1 MRAVRDPVPDN
12 FDTSSVLSWRKPH
25 LGIDMKSAGRVIE
38 TIKAEQEDG
47 YSDDSL
53 FNIKPWG
60 ADLSFREL
68 IDRYDH
74 DELVKPELQ
83 RNYVWDRREASRFI
97 DSLLLGLPVPS
108 IFLAQAKDEKLLI
121 IDGYQRIMTVRDFVR
136 GVFSRDEKAFAL
148 SRTDKINPRW
158 RGKQF
163 NELTDAEQRR
173 IRNTTIHAIIFAQ
186 QKEPQSDD
194 TSLFQ
199 VFERINTSG
208 RTLTAQEIRNCVA
221 QGALNKLL
229 FRLNDLQAWRA
240 LFGTSEPDPRM
251 RDMELIL
258 RFFALS
264 APSFQHTAKERLSL
278 RQYLDIFMKGHA
290 DINATVGEE
299 MSARFTAMVSRAH
312 SMFGPTA
319 FQNTLHSKSAKAGP
333 KFSPT
338 IFDSI
343 AIAIDRSIER
353 KLDEPINAQE
363 RKTSL
368 LSDQEYRAVIAQETM
383 RKSSITKRIEK
394 ACHYLFDTR
403 YE

>member
-1 MRAVRDPVPDN
+1 LIQKIREEED
-12 FDTSSVLSWRKPH
+12 
-25 LGIDMKSAGRVIE
+25 
-38 TIKAEQEDG
+38 DG

-68 IDRYDH
+68 IDRYEE

-108 IFLAQAKDEKLLI
+108 IFLAQTADEKLLI
-121 IDGYQRIMTVRDFVR
+121 VDGFQRIMTVRDYVR
-136 GVFSRDEKAFAL
+136 GIFTRDEKSFAL
-148 SRTDKINPRW
+148 SRTDRINPRW

-163 NELTDAEQRR
+163 LELSESEQRR

-186 QKEPQSDD
+186 QKEPASED

-221 QGALNKLL
+221 QGKFNSLL
-229 FRLNDLQAWRA
+229 FKLNEYPSWRT
-240 LFGTSEPDPRM
+240 LFGLPVPEPRM
-251 RDMELIL
+251 RDMEYIL

-264 APSFQHTAKERLSL
+264 SDEFKAGTPERLSL
-278 RQYLDIFMKGHA
+278 RRYLDLFIKN
-290 DINATVGEE
+290 NANISSDESGRLERRFYVAIDMALALFGENAFHNV
-299 MSARFTAMVSRAH
+299 SPSDTSRFV
-312 SMFGPTA
+312 
-319 FQNTLHSKSAKAGP
+319 P
-333 KFSPT
+333 KFNPT

-343 AIAIDRSIER
+343 MAAIDSGVRRGINPIGDPIEQR
-353 KLDEPINAQE
+353 LQ
-363 RKTSL
+363 L
-368 LSDQEYRAVIAQETM
+368 LRDGEYRSVIAQETM
-383 RKSSITKRIEK
+383 RRTSIDKRFEK
-394 ACHYLFDTR
+394 ASNYLFGVG

>member
-1 MRAVRDPVPDN
+1 MVSAA
-12 FDTSSVLSWRKPH
+12 H
-25 LGIDMKSAGRVIE
+25 GIEI
-38 TIKAEQEDG
+38 IKAEAEDG

-68 IDRYDH
+68 IDRYDQN
-74 DELVKPELQ
+74 ELVKPELQ
-83 RNYVWDRREASRFI
+83 RNYIWDRREASRFI

-108 IFLAQAKDEKLLI
+108 IFLAQTKDEKLLI

-136 GVFSRDEKAFAL
+136 GIFTRDEKSFAL
-148 SRTDKINPRW
+148 SRTEKINSRW
-158 RGKQF
+158 RGKHF
-163 NELTDAEQRR
+163 TELTDAEQRR

-221 QGALNKLL
+221 QGSFNKLL
-229 FRLNDLQAWRA
+229 FRLNNLPTWRA
-240 LFGTSEPDPRM
+240 LFGSEEPDPRM
-251 RDMELIL
+251 RDIEFIL

-264 APSFQHTAKERLSL
+264 APSFKTNDKERLSL
-278 RQYLDIFMKGHA
+278 RQHLDVFMKSHA
-290 DINATVGEE
+290 DINATVSAE
-299 MSARFTAMVSRAH
+299 MTSRFAEMIGRAH
-312 SMFGPTA
+312 SMLGPSA
-319 FQNTLHSKSAKAGP
+319 FQNTLHSKSARSGP

-343 AIAIDRSIER
+343 AIAIDHSL
-353 KLDEPINAQE
+353 KHQTAVPSDAQE
-363 RKTSL
+363 RKNHL
-368 LSDQEYRAVIAQETM
+368 LGDSEYRSVIAEETM
-383 RKSSITKRIEK
+383 RKSSITKRVEK
-394 ACHYLFDTR
+394 ACHYLFDAN

>member
-1 MRAVRDPVPDN
+1 MVSAAR
-12 FDTSSVLSWRKPH
+12 
-25 LGIDMKSAGRVIE
+25 GIEI
-38 TIKAEQEDG
+38 IKAESEDG

-83 RNYVWDRREASRFI
+83 RNYIWDRREASRFI

-136 GVFSRDEKAFAL
+136 GIFSRDEKSFAL

-158 RGKQF
+158 RGKHF
-163 NELTDAEQRR
+163 TELTDAEQRR

-186 QKEPQSDD
+186 QKEPESDD

-221 QGALNKLL
+221 QGSFNKLL
-229 FRLNDLQAWRA
+229 FKLNNLPTWRA
-240 LFGTSEPDPRM
+240 LFGSDDPDPRM
-251 RDMELIL
+251 RDMEFIL

-264 APSFQHTAKERLSL
+264 APSFKANAKERLSL
-278 RQYLDIFMKGHA
+278 RQHLDLYMKSHA
-290 DINATVGEE
+290 DLNATVGEE
-299 MSARFTAMVSRAH
+299 MTSRFTAMIGRAH
-312 SMFGPTA
+312 SMFGTSA
-319 FQNTLHSKSAKAGP
+319 FQNTLHSKTARSGP

-343 AIAIDRSIER
+343 SIAVDNSLKNQVAEPSDAQDR
-353 KLDEPINAQE
+353 KN
-363 RKTSL
+363 L
-368 LSDQEYRAVIAQETM
+368 LLGDTEYRSVIAQETM

-394 ACHYLFDTR
+394 ACYYLFDAN

>member
-1 MRAVRDPVPDN
+1 MV
-12 FDTSSVLSWRKPH
+12 SVAH
-25 LGIDMKSAGRVIE
+25 GIEI
-38 TIKAEQEDG
+38 IKAEAEDG

-68 IDRYDH
+68 IDRYDQ

-83 RNYVWDRREASRFI
+83 RNYIWDRREASRFI

-108 IFLAQAKDEKLLI
+108 IFLAQTKDEKLLI

-136 GVFSRDEKAFAL
+136 GIFSRDEKSFAL
-148 SRTDKINPRW
+148 SRTEKINSRW
-158 RGKQF
+158 RGKHF
-163 NELTDAEQRR
+163 TELTDAEQRR

-221 QGALNKLL
+221 QGSFNKLL
-229 FRLNDLQAWRA
+229 FQLNNLPTWRA
-240 LFGTSEPDPRM
+240 LFGSEEPDPRM
-251 RDMELIL
+251 RDIEFIL

-264 APSFQHTAKERLSL
+264 APSFKTNDKERLSL
-278 RQYLDIFMKGHA
+278 RQHLDVFMKSHA
-290 DINATVGEE
+290 DIDATVNAE
-299 MSARFTAMVSRAH
+299 MTSRFTEMIGRAH
-312 SMFGPTA
+312 SMLGTSA
-319 FQNTLHSKSAKAGP
+319 FQNTLHSKTARSGP

-343 AIAIDRSIER
+343 AIAGDNSL
-353 KLDEPINAQE
+353 KHQTAVPSDAQE
-363 RKTSL
+363 RKNGL
-368 LSDQEYRAVIAQETM
+368 LGDSEYRSVIAQETM

-394 ACHYLFDTR
+394 ACHYLFDAN

>member
-1 MRAVRDPVPDN
+1 MALTAR
-12 FDTSSVLSWRKPH
+12 
-25 LGIDMKSAGRVIE
+25 GIE
-38 TIKAEQEDG
+38 TIKAEAEDG

-68 IDRYDH
+68 IDRYDQ

-108 IFLAQAKDEKLLI
+108 IFLAQTKDEKLLI

-136 GVFSRDEKAFAL
+136 GIFSRDNKAFAL
-148 SRTDKINPRW
+148 SRTDKINSRW
-158 RGKQF
+158 RGKHF
-163 NELTDAEQRR
+163 TELSDAEQRR

-221 QGALNKLL
+221 QGSFNKLL
-229 FRLNDLQAWRA
+229 FQLNDLPKWRA
-240 LFGTSEPDPRM
+240 LFGSEEPDPRM
-251 RDMELIL
+251 RDMEFVL

-264 APSFQHTAKERLSL
+264 APSFNASAKERLSL
-278 RQYLDIFMKGHA
+278 RQHLDLFMKNHA
-290 DINATVGEE
+290 DINATVSHE
-299 MSARFTAMVSRAH
+299 MASRFSNMIDRTH
-312 SMFGPTA
+312 SMLGTSA
-319 FQNTLHSKSAKAGP
+319 FQNTLHSKAAKAGP

-343 AIAIDRSIER
+343 AIAIDNSLKHNLAEPNDAQNR
-353 KLDEPINAQE
+353 KIM
-363 RKTSL
+363 L
-368 LSDQEYRAVIAQETM
+368 LGDQEYRSVIAQETM

-394 ACHYLFDTR
+394 ACHYLFDAN

>member
-1 MRAVRDPVPDN
+1 MV
-12 FDTSSVLSWRKPH
+12 SVAH
-25 LGIDMKSAGRVIE
+25 GIEI
-38 TIKAEQEDG
+38 IKAEAEDG

-68 IDRYDH
+68 IDRYDQ

-83 RNYVWDRREASRFI
+83 RNYIWDRREASRFI

-108 IFLAQAKDEKLLI
+108 IFLAQTKDEKLLI

-136 GVFSRDEKAFAL
+136 GIFSRDEKSFAL
-148 SRTDKINPRW
+148 SRTEKINSRW
-158 RGKQF
+158 RGKHF
-163 NELTDAEQRR
+163 TELTDAEQRR

-221 QGALNKLL
+221 QGSFNKLL
-229 FRLNDLQAWRA
+229 FQLNNLPTWRA
-240 LFGTSEPDPRM
+240 LFGSEEPDPRM
-251 RDMELIL
+251 RDIEFIL

-264 APSFQHTAKERLSL
+264 APSFKTNDKERLSL
-278 RQYLDIFMKGHA
+278 RQHLDVFMKSHA
-290 DINATVGEE
+290 DIDATVNAE
-299 MSARFTAMVSRAH
+299 MTSRFTEMIGRAH
-312 SMFGPTA
+312 SMLGTSA
-319 FQNTLHSKSAKAGP
+319 FQNTLHSKTARSGP

-343 AIAIDRSIER
+343 AIAVDNSL
-353 KLDEPINAQE
+353 KHQTAVPSDAQE
-363 RKTSL
+363 RKNGL
-368 LSDQEYRAVIAQETM
+368 LGDSEYRSVIAQETM

-394 ACHYLFDTR
+394 ACHYLFDAN

>member
-1 MRAVRDPVPDN
+1 MA
-12 FDTSSVLSWRKPH
+12 SV
-25 LGIDMKSAGRVIE
+25 GRGIE
-38 TIKAEQEDG
+38 TIKAEAEDG

-53 FNIKPWG
+53 FNIRPWG

-68 IDRYDH
+68 IDRYDQ

-136 GVFSRDEKAFAL
+136 GIFSRDEKAFAL
-148 SRTDKINPRW
+148 SRTGKINSRW
-158 RGKQF
+158 RGKHF
-163 NELTDAEQRR
+163 SELTDAEQRR

-221 QGALNKLL
+221 QGAFNKLL
-229 FRLNDLQAWRA
+229 FRLNDLPTWRA
-240 LFGTSEPDPRM
+240 LFGTNEPDPRM
-251 RDMELIL
+251 RDMEFIL

-264 APSFQHTAKERLSL
+264 EPSFRSTPNERLSL
-278 RQYLDIFMKGHA
+278 RQHLDIFMKSYA
-290 DINATVGEE
+290 DIDTTIGEE
-299 MSARFTAMVSRAH
+299 MTSRFTAMVDRAY
-312 SMFGPTA
+312 SMFGPSA
-319 FQNTLHSKSAKAGP
+319 FQNTLHSKTAKAGP

-343 AIAIDRSIER
+343 AIAVDNSL
-353 KLDEPINAQE
+353 KHQLGAPNDAQE
-363 RKTSL
+363 RKSVL
-368 LSDQEYRAVIAQETM
+368 LSDQEYRFVIAQETM

-394 ACHYLFDTR
+394 ACKYLFDAN

>member
-1 MRAVRDPVPDN
+1 MSAQ
-12 FDTSSVLSWRKPH
+12 SSLIQKIREEE
-25 LGIDMKSAGRVIE
+25 D
-38 TIKAEQEDG
+38 DG

-68 IDRYDH
+68 IDRYDE

-108 IFLAQAKDEKLLI
+108 IFLAQTADEKLLI
-121 IDGYQRIMTVRDFVR
+121 VDGFQRIMTVRDYVR
-136 GVFSRDEKAFAL
+136 GIFTRDEKSFAL
-148 SRTDKINPRW
+148 SRTDRINSRW

-163 NELTDAEQRR
+163 AELTESEQRR

-186 QKEPQSDD
+186 QKEPASED

-221 QGALNKLL
+221 QGKFNSLL
-229 FRLNDLQAWRA
+229 FRLNEYPAWRT
-240 LFGTSEPDPRM
+240 LFGSPTPEPRM
-251 RDMELIL
+251 RDMEYIL

-264 APSFQHTAKERLSL
+264 SAEFKFGTPERLSL
-278 RQYLDIFMKGHA
+278 RRYLDLFIKNKAKISEDESVQMERRFCEAIDMALALFGV
-290 DINATVGEE
+290 NAFHNVSPSDT
-299 MSARFTAMVSRAH
+299 SRFV
-312 SMFGPTA
+312 
-319 FQNTLHSKSAKAGP
+319 P
-333 KFSPT
+333 KFNPT

-343 AIAIDRSIER
+343 MAAIDSAIRRGRNPVGDPVEQR
-353 KLDEPINAQE
+353 MQ
-363 RKTSL
+363 L
-368 LSDQEYRAVIAQETM
+368 LMDGEYKSVIAQETM
-383 RKSSITKRIEK
+383 RRTSIDKRFEK
-394 ACHYLFDTR
+394 ASTYLFGVG

>member
-1 MRAVRDPVPDN
+1 MNSQNSLIHR
-12 FDTSSVLSWRKPH
+12 
-25 LGIDMKSAGRVIE
+25 
-38 TIKAEQEDG
+38 IKEEEDDS

-68 IDRYDH
+68 IDRYDEE
-74 DELVKPELQ
+74 ELVKPELQ

-108 IFLAQAKDEKLLI
+108 IFLAQTADEKLLI
-121 IDGYQRIMTVRDFVR
+121 VDGFQRIMTVRDYVR
-136 GVFSRDEKAFAL
+136 GIFTRDEKSFAL
-148 SRTDKINPRW
+148 SRTDKINSRW

-163 NELTDAEQRR
+163 AELTESEQRR

-186 QKEPQSDD
+186 QKEPASED

-221 QGALNKLL
+221 QGEFNTLL
-229 FRLNDLQAWRA
+229 FKLNAYPAWRT
-240 LFGTSEPDPRM
+240 LFGLPTPEPRM
-251 RDMELIL
+251 RDMEYIL

-264 APSFQHTAKERLSL
+264 STEFKADSPERLSL
-278 RQYLDIFMKGHA
+278 RRYLDLFIKNNAKISTDESEKLELRFCKAIETALAIFGE
-290 DINATVGEE
+290 NAFHNI
-299 MSARFTAMVSRAH
+299 SPSDSSRFV
-312 SMFGPTA
+312 
-319 FQNTLHSKSAKAGP
+319 P
-333 KFSPT
+333 KFNPT

-343 AIAIDRSIER
+343 LITIDSAIQRG
-353 KLDEPINAQE
+353 LNPIGNPFEQ
-363 RKTSL
+363 RLQL
-368 LSDQEYRAVIAQETM
+368 LKDAEYKSVIAQETM
-383 RKSSITKRIEK
+383 RRTSIVKRFEK
-394 ACHYLFDTR
+394 ASNYLFGVS

>member
-1 MRAVRDPVPDN
+1 MV
-12 FDTSSVLSWRKPH
+12 TSTSVIQS
-25 LGIDMKSAGRVIE
+25 IKS
-38 TIKAEQEDG
+38 EQEDG

-68 IDRYDH
+68 IERYDE

-108 IFLAQAKDEKLLI
+108 IFLAQTRNEKLLI
-121 IDGYQRIMTVRDFVR
+121 IDGFQRIMTVRDYVR
-136 GVFSRDEKAFAL
+136 GIFSKDQKSFAL
-148 SRTDKINPRW
+148 SRTDKINKRW

-163 NELTDAEQRR
+163 VELTDTEQRR
-173 IRNTTIHAIIFAQ
+173 IKNTTIHAIVFAQ
-186 QKEPQSDD
+186 QKEPESDD

-221 QGALNKLL
+221 QGALNTLL
-229 FRLNDLQAWRA
+229 FRLNEDVTWRN
-240 LFGTSEPDPRM
+240 LFGLDSAEPRM
-251 RDMELIL
+251 RDMEFIL

-264 APSFQHTAKERLSL
+264 SEQFKQIKQESLSL
-278 RQYLDIFMKGHA
+278 KRLLDLYMKNHSSINDVTAAEMTARFLTAIRIANQMFG
-290 DINATVGEE
+290 INAFHNI
-299 MSARFTAMVSRAH
+299 SPSN
-312 SMFGPTA
+312 
-319 FQNTLHSKSAKAGP
+319 NTKYVP

-343 AIAIDRSIER
+343 LIAIDSAAKRGIAPLRDASGNKFALLQNDLYRS
-353 KLDEPINAQE
+353 A
-363 RKTSL
+363 
-368 LSDQEYRAVIAQETM
+368 IAQETM
-383 RKSSITKRIEK
+383 RKSNINLRIQL
-394 ACHYLFDTR
+394 ASRQLFGVD

>member
-1 MRAVRDPVPDN
+1 MV
-12 FDTSSVLSWRKPH
+12 TSR
-25 LGIDMKSAGRVIE
+25 SAIHH
-38 TIKAEQEDG
+38 IKAEDEDG

-68 IDRYDH
+68 IERYEQ

-108 IFLAQAKDEKLLI
+108 IFLAQTRDEKLLI
-121 IDGYQRIMTVRDFVR
+121 IDGYQRIMTVRDYVR
-136 GVFSRDEKAFAL
+136 GIFGKDEKSFAL
-148 SRTDKINPRW
+148 SRTNKINKRW

-163 NELTDAEQRR
+163 NELGETEQRR
-173 IRNTTIHAIIFAQ
+173 IKNTTIHAIVFAQ
-186 QKEPQSDD
+186 QKEPTSDD

-221 QGALNKLL
+221 QGSLNKLL
-229 FRLNDLQAWRA
+229 FKLNKNPTWRK
-240 LFGTSEPDPRM
+240 LFGLAGPEPRM
-251 RDMELIL
+251 RDIEFIL

-264 APSFQHTAKERLSL
+264 SEQFRAITQERLSL
-278 RQYLDIFMKGHA
+278 RQLLDIYMKNLANVNSATNAEMESRFENAANLA
-290 DINATVGEE
+290 DE
-299 MSARFTAMVSRAH
+299 MLGASAFHNVSP
-312 SMFGPTA
+312 SD
-319 FQNTLHSKSAKAGP
+319 NTKYVP

-343 AIAIDRSIER
+343 FVAID
-353 KLDEPINAQE
+353 NAVTRGITPLPNPQAN
-363 RKTSL
+363 KMGL
-368 LSDQEYRAVIAQETM
+368 LQDAEYRSAITQETM
-383 RKSSITKRIEK
+383 RKSNIKLRIKK
-394 ACHYLFDTR
+394 ASNYLFGVN

>member
-1 MRAVRDPVPDN
+1 MA
-12 FDTSSVLSWRKPH
+12 TSTS
-25 LGIDMKSAGRVIE
+25 IIE
-38 TIKAEQEDG
+38 TIKSEDDDG

-68 IDRYDH
+68 IERYDE

-108 IFLAQAKDEKLLI
+108 IFLAQTRNEKLLI
-121 IDGYQRIMTVRDFVR
+121 IDGYQRIMTVRDYVR
-136 GVFSRDEKAFAL
+136 GIFSKDQKSFAL
-148 SRTDKINPRW
+148 SRTDRINKRW

-163 NELTDAEQRR
+163 VELTDTEQRR
-173 IRNTTIHAIIFAQ
+173 IKNTTIHAIVFAQ
-186 QKEPQSDD
+186 QKEPESDD

-221 QGALNKLL
+221 QGDLNTLL
-229 FRLNDLQAWRA
+229 FDLNSNATWRK
-240 LFGTSEPDPRM
+240 LFGLEKSEPRM
-251 RDMELIL
+251 RDMEFIL

-264 APSFQHTAKERLSL
+264 SEQFKQTKQESLSL
-278 RQYLDIFMKGHA
+278 KRLLDLYMKNHSS
-290 DINATVGEE
+290 IN
-299 MSARFTAMVSRAH
+299 
-312 SMFGPTA
+312 GPTA
-319 FQNTLHSKSAKAGP
+319 GDMTARFVAAIEQANQMFGNTAFHNISPSNSSKYVA

-343 AIAIDRSIER
+343 IIAIDSAVRRGITPLPAPHDKKFGLLQDEAYRS
-353 KLDEPINAQE
+353 A
-363 RKTSL
+363 
-368 LSDQEYRAVIAQETM
+368 IAQETM
-383 RKSSITKRIEK
+383 RKTNINLRINK
-394 ACHYLFDTR
+394 ASNHLFGVD

>member
-1 MRAVRDPVPDN
+1 MSTHNSLIQR
-12 FDTSSVLSWRKPH
+12 
-25 LGIDMKSAGRVIE
+25 
-38 TIKAEQEDG
+38 IKEEEDDG

-68 IDRYDH
+68 IDRYDD
-74 DELVKPELQ
+74 DELIKPELQ

-108 IFLAQAKDEKLLI
+108 IFLAQTADEKLLI

-136 GVFSRDEKAFAL
+136 GVFTKDEKSFAL
-148 SRTDKINPRW
+148 SRTERINSRW

-163 NELTDAEQRR
+163 VELTESEQRR

-186 QKEPQSDD
+186 QKDPVSSD

-221 QGALNKLL
+221 QGDYNSLLIKLNKY
-229 FRLNDLQAWRA
+229 QAWRK
-240 LFGTSEPDPRM
+240 LFGLSVADPTM
-251 RDMELIL
+251 RDMEYIL

-264 APSFQHTAKERLSL
+264 SVGFKASKTERISL
-278 RQYLDIFMKGHA
+278 RRELDLHIKDKSKLTDEELTEMEQRFYSSVDMALKLFGE
-290 DINATVGEE
+290 NA
-299 MSARFTAMVSRAH
+299 FHNVSP
-312 SMFGPTA
+312 SDS
-319 FQNTLHSKSAKAGP
+319 SKFVP
-333 KFSPT
+333 KFNPT

-343 AIAIDRSIER
+343 LIAIDSAIRR
-353 KLDEPINAQE
+353 GVEPINDPVEQ
-363 RKTSL
+363 KFKL
-368 LSDQEYRAVIAQETM
+368 LKDPEYKITIAKETM
-383 RKSSITKRIEK
+383 RRNNIKKRIEK
-394 ACHYLFDTR
+394 ASNYLFGVD

>member
-1 MRAVRDPVPDN
+1 MS
-12 FDTSSVLSWRKPH
+12 TKSSSIQKIREEE
-25 LGIDMKSAGRVIE
+25 D
-38 TIKAEQEDG
+38 DG

-68 IDRYDH
+68 IDRYDD

-108 IFLAQAKDEKLLI
+108 IFLAQTADERLLI
-121 IDGYQRIMTVRDFVR
+121 IDGFQRIMTVRDYVR
-136 GVFSRDEKAFAL
+136 GIFTPDEKSFAL
-148 SRTDKINPRW
+148 SRTEKINSRW

-163 NELTDAEQRR
+163 TELLESEQRR

-186 QKEPQSDD
+186 QKEPESED

-221 QGALNKLL
+221 QGKFNSLL
-229 FRLNDLQAWRA
+229 FKLNDYPAWRI
-240 LFGTSEPDPRM
+240 LFGLPTAEPRM
-251 RDMELIL
+251 RDMEYIL
-258 RFFALS
+258 RFFALVS
-264 APSFQHTAKERLSL
+264 AEFKAGSSERLSL
-278 RQYLDIFMKGHA
+278 RRYLDLFIKNNEKISA
-290 DINATVGEE
+290 DESDQLEDRFCKAIDMALALFGGNA
-299 MSARFTAMVSRAH
+299 FHNVSP
-312 SMFGPTA
+312 SDT
-319 FQNTLHSKSAKAGP
+319 SKFVS
-333 KFSPT
+333 KFNPT

-343 AIAIDRSIER
+343 MAALDSAIRRGLSPIGDPIEQR
-353 KLDEPINAQE
+353 LG
-363 RKTSL
+363 L
-368 LSDQEYRAVIAQETM
+368 LKDTDYKSVIAQETM
-383 RKSSITKRIEK
+383 RRTSIVMRFEK
-394 ACHYLFDTR
+394 ASIHLFGVG

>member
-1 MRAVRDPVPDN
+1 MATVG
-12 FDTSSVLSWRKPH
+12 H
-25 LGIDMKSAGRVIE
+25 GIE
-38 TIKAEQEDG
+38 TIKAEAEDG

-68 IDRYDH
+68 IARYDH

-108 IFLAQAKDEKLLI
+108 IFLAQTKAEKLLI

-148 SRTDKINPRW
+148 SRTEKINSRW
-158 RGKQF
+158 RGKHF
-163 NELTDAEQRR
+163 SELTDAEQRR

-221 QGALNKLL
+221 QGAFNKLL
-229 FRLNDLQAWRA
+229 FQLNDLRTWRT
-240 LFGTSEPDPRM
+240 LFGSSEPDPRM
-251 RDMELIL
+251 RDMEFIL

-264 APSFQHTAKERLSL
+264 TPSFEHSAKERLSL
-278 RQYLDIFMKGHA
+278 RQHLDLFMKNHA
-290 DINATVGEE
+290 EINATAREE
-299 MSARFTAMVSRAH
+299 MASRFTSMVDRAH
-312 SMFGPTA
+312 EMLGPSA
-319 FQNTLHSKSAKAGP
+319 FQNTLHSKTAKTGP

-343 AIAIDRSIER
+343 AIAIDRSLKDNLEA
-353 KLDEPINAQE
+353 PNNAQD
-363 RKTSL
+363 RKTAL
-368 LSDQEYRAVIAQETM
+368 LGDQEYRSVIAQETM

-394 ACHYLFDTR
+394 ACHYLFDMR
-403 YE
+403 HEQL

>member
-1 MRAVRDPVPDN
+1 MSN
-12 FDTSSVLSWRKPH
+12 QSSLIQKIREEE
-25 LGIDMKSAGRVIE
+25 D
-38 TIKAEQEDG
+38 DG

-68 IDRYDH
+68 IERYEE

-108 IFLAQAKDEKLLI
+108 IFLAQTADEKLLI
-121 IDGYQRIMTVRDFVR
+121 VDGFQRIMTVRDYVR
-136 GVFSRDEKAFAL
+136 GIFTRDEKSFAL
-148 SRTDKINPRW
+148 SRTDRINSRW

-163 NELTDAEQRR
+163 AELTESEQRR

-186 QKEPQSDD
+186 QKEPASED

-221 QGALNKLL
+221 QGEFNSLL
-229 FRLNDLQAWRA
+229 FKLNEYPAWRA
-240 LFGTSEPDPRM
+240 LFGLPVPESRM
-251 RDMELIL
+251 RDMEYIL

-264 APSFQHTAKERLSL
+264 SAEFKAGTPERLSL
-278 RQYLDIFMKGHA
+278 RRYLDLFIKN
-290 DINATVGEE
+290 NANISEDESSQMELRFCDAIDMALALFGENAFHNV
-299 MSARFTAMVSRAH
+299 SPSDTSRFV
-312 SMFGPTA
+312 
-319 FQNTLHSKSAKAGP
+319 P
-333 KFSPT
+333 KFNPT

-343 AIAIDRSIER
+343 MATIDSAIRRGIN
-353 KLDEPINAQE
+353 PIGDPAEQ
-363 RKTSL
+363 RLQL
-368 LSDQEYRAVIAQETM
+368 LRDGEYKSVIAQETM
-383 RKSSITKRIEK
+383 RRTSIDKRFEK
-394 ACHYLFDTR
+394 ASNYLFGVS

>member
-1 MRAVRDPVPDN
+1 MA
-12 FDTSSVLSWRKPH
+12 S
-25 LGIDMKSAGRVIE
+25 IGRGIE
-38 TIKAEQEDG
+38 TIKAEADDG

-68 IDRYDH
+68 ITRYDQ

-136 GVFSRDEKAFAL
+136 GIFSRDEKAFAL
-148 SRTDKINPRW
+148 SRTERINSRW

-163 NELTDAEQRR
+163 SELTDAEQRR

-186 QKEPQSDD
+186 QKEPQTDD

-221 QGALNKLL
+221 QGAFNKLL
-229 FRLNDLQAWRA
+229 FRLNTLPIWRE
-240 LFGTSEPDPRM
+240 LFGGDEPDPRM
-251 RDMELIL
+251 RDMEFIL

-264 APSFQHTAKERLSL
+264 APSFKSAKERLSL
-278 RQYLDIFMKGHA
+278 RQTLDIFMKSHA
-290 DINATVGEE
+290 DINATIEQE
-299 MSARFTAMVSRAH
+299 MTSRFIAMVNRAH
-312 SMFGPTA
+312 RMFGASA
-319 FQNTLHSKSAKAGP
+319 FQNTLHSKAATSGP

-338 IFDSI
+338 IFDSL
-343 AIAIDRSIER
+343 AIAIDVSLKNHAPEPQDAQQR
-353 KLDEPINAQE
+353 KAA
-363 RKTSL
+363 L
-368 LSDQEYRAVIAQETM
+368 LGDSEYRRVIAQETM

-394 ACHYLFDTR
+394 ACHYLFDAVH
-403 YE
+403 E

>member
-1 MRAVRDPVPDN
+1 M
-12 FDTSSVLSWRKPH
+12 TSNAR
-25 LGIDMKSAGRVIE
+25 GID
-38 TIKAEQEDG
+38 TIKAEIEDG

-68 IDRYDH
+68 IDRYDQ

-108 IFLAQAKDEKLLI
+108 IFLAQTNDEKLLI

-136 GVFSRDEKAFAL
+136 GIFSRDDKAFAL
-148 SRTDKINPRW
+148 SRTEKINARW
-158 RGKQF
+158 RGQQF
-163 NELTDAEQRR
+163 SELTDAEQRR

-221 QGALNKLL
+221 QGAFNKLL
-229 FRLNDLQAWRA
+229 FRLNELPTWRA
-240 LFGTSEPDPRM
+240 LFGSDEPDPRM
-251 RDMELIL
+251 RDMEFIL

-264 APSFQHTAKERLSL
+264 APSFDNAKERLSL
-278 RQYLDIFMKGHA
+278 RQHLDVFMKSHA
-290 DINATVGEE
+290 DINAAVSEE
-299 MSARFTAMVSRAH
+299 LASRFTAMVDRAH
-312 SMFGPTA
+312 RMFGTSA
-319 FQNTLHSKSAKAGP
+319 FQNTLHSKAATSGP

-343 AIAIDRSIER
+343 AIAIDKSLKQE
-353 KLDEPINAQE
+353 LAEPHDAQE
-363 RKTSL
+363 RKASL
-368 LSDQEYRAVIAQETM
+368 LGDPDYRKVIAQETM

-394 ACHYLFDTR
+394 ACHYFFDAGH
-403 YE
+403 E